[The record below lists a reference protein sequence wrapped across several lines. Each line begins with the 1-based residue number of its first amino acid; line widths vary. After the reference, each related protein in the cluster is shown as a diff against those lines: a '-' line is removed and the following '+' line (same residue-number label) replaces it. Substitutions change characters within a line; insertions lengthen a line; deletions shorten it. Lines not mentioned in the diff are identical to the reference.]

1 MICLGSQIELQQ
13 NATLC
18 KDRLLYISKHL
29 DKVCWFSFPGT
40 LHHQWEHRRMQI
52 VQRARNN
59 AWPQLLQPGPTTLNL
74 SKVLRG
80 TQTERR
86 LFWLAPATMRCPV
99 IDLTIYVLA
108 LPAIRN
114 ALESRIEDDVV
125 IKNSGFVGFAHD
137 PSYFSVRAA

>member
-1 MICLGSQIELQQ
+1 
-13 NATLC
+13 
-18 KDRLLYISKHL
+18 
-29 DKVCWFSFPGT
+29 
-40 LHHQWEHRRMQI
+40 
-52 VQRARNN
+52 
-59 AWPQLLQPGPTTLNL
+59 
-74 SKVLRG
+74 
-80 TQTERR
+80 
-86 LFWLAPATMRCPV
+86 MRCPV